1 MLDDLKDKA
10 TEMAGSKT
18 SVENPKELFVHNLGA
33 TLTMENTVEEMLGKL
48 VDKANGAEL
57 KKQLRH
63 HREETQ
69 AQIRNLHQ
77 VFQSLGMEPQ
87 TSPCPAIEGIE
98 KEGEANL
105 RMADE
110 SLHDDVILA
119 GCAETEHHEI
129 AVYENL
135 ILHANALGHEDIVPL
150 FQENLEQEQHTLGEV
165 LKATMKN
172 TKNTQRSGTAA

>member
-10 TEMAGSKT
+10 TQAAGKGTVS
-18 SVENPKELFVHNLGA
+18 NPKELFVHNLGA

-48 VDKANGAEL
+48 VEKANAAEL

-77 VFQSLGMEPQ
+77 VFRSLGMEPQ
-87 TSPCPAIEGIE
+87 TNPCPAIEGIE

-105 RMADE
+105 KMADE

-119 GCAETEHHEI
+119 GCGETEHHEI
-129 AVYENL
+129 AVYETL
-135 ILHANALGHEDIVPL
+135 ILHANALGHDDIAAL
-150 FQENLEQEQHTLGEV
+150 LQENLEQEQHTLGEV
-165 LKATMKN
+165 LKATMKS
-172 TKNTQRSGTAA
+172 TQRSGAAA

>member
-10 TEMAGSKT
+10 TEMAGKT
-18 SVENPKELFVHNLGA
+18 TVENPKELFVHNLGA
-33 TLTMENTVEEMLGKL
+33 TLTMENTVEQMLGKL

-87 TSPCPAIEGIE
+87 TNPCPAIEGIE
-98 KEGEANL
+98 QEGEANL
-105 RMADE
+105 KMADE

-135 ILHANALGHEDIVPL
+135 ILHANALGHDDVSAL
-150 FQENLEQEQHTLGEV
+150 LQENLEQEQHTLGEV

-172 TKNTQRSGTAA
+172 TKNTQSSGAAA

>member
-10 TEMAGSKT
+10 TEFSGSKGKL
-18 SVENPKELFVHNLGA
+18 ENPKELFVHNLGA

-48 VDKANGAEL
+48 VEKAKSSEL

-87 TSPCPAIEGIE
+87 TNPCPAIEGIE

-105 RMADE
+105 KMADE

-119 GCAETEHHEI
+119 GCGETEHHEI
-129 AVYENL
+129 AVYESL
-135 ILHANALGHEDIVPL
+135 ILHATALGHDDIVAL
-150 FQENLEQEQHTLGEV
+150 LQENLEQEQHTLGEV
-165 LKATMKN
+165 LEATMKN
-172 TKNTQRSGTAA
+172 TKTTQRSGAAA

>member
-10 TEMAGSKT
+10 TDMAGKT
-18 SVENPKELFVHNLGA
+18 RVENPKELFVHNLGA

-69 AQIRNLHQ
+69 AQIRNLRQ

-98 KEGEANL
+98 QEGEANL
-105 RMADE
+105 RMTDE

-135 ILHANALGHEDIVPL
+135 ILHASALGHEDIVPL

>member
-10 TEMAGSKT
+10 TDLAGSKT
-18 SVENPKELFVHNLGA
+18 KLENPKELFVHNLGA
-33 TLTMENTVEEMLGKL
+33 TLTMENTVEAMLGRL
-48 VDKANGAEL
+48 VEKANDSEL

-77 VFQSLGMEPQ
+77 VFESLGMQPQ
-87 TSPCPAIEGIE
+87 TNPCPAIEGIE

-105 RMADE
+105 KMADE

-135 ILHANALGHEDIVPL
+135 IVHANAFGHEDITAL
-150 FQENLEQEQHTLGEV
+150 LTENLEQEQHTLGEV
-165 LKATMKN
+165 LKASMK
-172 TKNTQRSGTAA
+172 KAKKQSSGAAA

>member
-10 TEMAGSKT
+10 TDFAGNKT
-18 SVENPKELFVHNLGA
+18 KIENPKELFVHNLGA

-48 VDKANGAEL
+48 VEEANDSEL

-77 VFQSLGMEPQ
+77 VFESLGMQPQ
-87 TSPCPAIEGIE
+87 TNPCPAIEGIE
-98 KEGEANL
+98 REGEANL
-105 RMADE
+105 KMADE

-135 ILHANALGHEDIVPL
+135 IVHANALGHDDITTL
-150 FQENLEQEQHTLGEV
+150 LTENLEQEQHTLGEV
-165 LKATMKN
+165 LKASMK
-172 TKNTQRSGTAA
+172 KAKKVQSSGAAA